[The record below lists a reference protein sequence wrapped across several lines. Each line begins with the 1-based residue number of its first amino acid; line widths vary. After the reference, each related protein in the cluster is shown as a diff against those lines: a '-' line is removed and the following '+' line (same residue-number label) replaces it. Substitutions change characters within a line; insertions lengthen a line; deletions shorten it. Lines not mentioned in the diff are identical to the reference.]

1 MRVLVADDDPISRQL
16 LQVALSNS
24 GYEPTMV
31 MDGAEVLRILSE
43 RDSPKLMVLDWMM
56 PHVNGVEV
64 CRAIRNTFSEHY
76 VYLIL
81 LTVKGK
87 QEEIVEGLEAGAD
100 DYITK
105 PFDLH
110 ELRARLRAGKRIL
123 DLQDQLVAQA
133 THDSLTGFLNRKA
146 IFDKLRVEVV
156 RAARERTAL
165 SVIMADIDHFKLVN
179 DAYGHSGGDAVLRE
193 VSRRI
198 LASVRSYDSVGRYGG
213 EEFLI
218 VAPGCPLPEAVQLAE
233 RLRKCVSDV
242 PIAVA
247 GGAVATT
254 ISMGASDTTAGQK
267 ADDMLR
273 SADRALYAAKSGG
286 RNRVESNRDS
296 KIAVPW

>member
-16 LQVALSNS
+16 LQVALTNS
-24 GYEPTMV
+24 GYEPTIV
-31 MDGAEVLRILSE
+31 KDGAEVLRVLGQ
-43 RDSPKLMVLDWMM
+43 RDSPKLMILDWLM
-56 PHVNGVEV
+56 PNVNGVEV
-64 CRAIRNTFSEHY
+64 CQAIRNNFSDHY

-146 IFDKLRVEVV
+146 IFDKLRIEVV
-156 RAARERTAL
+156 RAARERQPL
-165 SVIMADIDHFKLVN
+165 SVIMADLDHFKRIN
-179 DAYGHSGGDAVLRE
+179 DGHGHSGGDSVLRE
-193 VSRRI
+193 VSRRM
-198 LASVRSYDSVGRYGG
+198 LTSVRSYDLVGRYGG

-218 VAPGCPLPEAVQLAE
+218 VAPGCPLPDAVHLAE
-233 RLRKCVSDV
+233 RLRKCIGDVAVDV
-242 PIAVA
+242 PGGSVAV
-247 GGAVATT
+247 T
-254 ISMGASDTTAGQK
+254 ISMGVADASAGQK
-267 ADDMLR
+267 ADSMLR
-273 SADRALYAAKSGG
+273 AADKALYAAKSAG
-286 RNRVESNRDS
+286 RNRVEVSSDSN
-296 KIAVPW
+296 IAVPW

>member
-16 LQVALSNS
+16 LRVALINT
-24 GYEPTMV
+24 GYEPTIV
-31 MDGAEVLRILSE
+31 VDGAEVLRIIGE
-43 RDSPKLMVLDWMM
+43 RDCPKLMILDWMM

-64 CRAIRNTFSEHY
+64 CQAIRNNFSEHY
-76 VYLIL
+76 IYLIL

-146 IFDKLRVEVV
+146 IFDKLRIEAV
-156 RAARERTAL
+156 RAARGRTPL
-165 SVIMADIDHFKLVN
+165 SVIMADLDHFKRIN
-179 DAYGHSGGDAVLRE
+179 DAHGHSGGDSVLRE

-198 LASVRSYDSVGRYGG
+198 LGSVRSYDSVGRYGG

-218 VAPGCPLPEAVQLAE
+218 LAPGCPLPDAVHLAE
-233 RLRKCVSDV
+233 RLRQCVGDV
-242 PIAVA
+242 PIGLA
-247 GGAVATT
+247 GDSASIT
-254 ISMGASDTTAGQK
+254 ISMGVADTTAGAK
-267 ADDMLR
+267 PDEMLR
-273 SADRALYAAKSGG
+273 AADRALYAAKRAG
-286 RNRVESNRDS
+286 RNRVETNQDS
-296 KIAVPW
+296 QITVPW

>member
-1 MRVLVADDDPISRQL
+1 MRVLVADDDPVSRQL
-16 LQVALSNS
+16 LKAALINA
-24 GYEPTMV
+24 GYEPTIV
-31 MDGAEVLRILSE
+31 VDGAEVLQILGE
-43 RDSPKLMVLDWMM
+43 RDSPKLMILDWMM

-64 CRAIRNTFSEHY
+64 CKAIRNSFSEHY

-123 DLQDQLVAQA
+123 DLQDQLVSQA

-165 SVIMADIDHFKLVN
+165 SVIMADLDHFKRVN
-179 DAYGHSGGDAVLRE
+179 DADGHSGGDAVLRE

-198 LASVRSYDSVGRYGG
+198 LSSVRSYDYVGRYGG

-218 VAPGCPLPEAVQLAE
+218 VAPGCPLPDAVQLAE
-233 RLRKCVSDV
+233 RLRKCVGDV
-242 PIAVA
+242 PVNTP
-247 GGAVATT
+247 GGAVAIT
-254 ISMGASDTTAGQK
+254 ISMGVADSTVGPK
-267 ADDMLR
+267 AEDLLH
-273 SADRALYAAKSGG
+273 SADRALYAAKSNG
-286 RNRVESNRDS
+286 RNRVESNCDS
-296 KIAVPW
+296 KITVPW